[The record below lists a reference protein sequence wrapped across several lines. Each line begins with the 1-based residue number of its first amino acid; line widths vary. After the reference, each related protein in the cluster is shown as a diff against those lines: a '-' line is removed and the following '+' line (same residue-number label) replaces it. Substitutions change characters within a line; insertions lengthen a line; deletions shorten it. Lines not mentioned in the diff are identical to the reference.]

1 MPALVHLCSS
11 SQSKMARFMAAL
23 ALAYMF
29 DGRCI
34 YTSSLVPKNTD
45 VHNVLSPVLFPHNS
59 MVLSIAETVT
69 NSLHLHRKILL
80 SLPTCLHWVAHGIVI
95 CICHLASLYV
105 IVLSFPA
112 TVIAMIKLNCNF

>member
-1 MPALVHLCSS
+1 VPALVHLCSS

-45 VHNVLSPVLFPHNS
+45 VHNVLSPVLFLIIPCHCELMTS
-59 MVLSIAETVT
+59 
-69 NSLHLHRKILL
+69 LL
-80 SLPTCLHWVAHGIVI
+80 S
-95 CICHLASLYV
+95 
-105 IVLSFPA
+105 
-112 TVIAMIKLNCNF
+112 